1 LKRLLILLGL
11 CVLIAA
17 LLPTGC
23 GRPKIRVGSGT
34 APERLLM
41 AQMII
46 TVLDE
51 NGFEVIDMTPTGS
64 KTATYKALK
73 SGIIDIC
80 PGYTGNREDLEKNTR
95 DETGRAVWLKP
106 APADN
111 KWAIAV
117 TEDFATKYNVRN
129 MTQFKD
135 YINGGGNFKMMC
147 SQEFTQDSNAL
158 MLFENKYGFKLN
170 KAEQLI
176 ITPDTNTL
184 YGGME
189 AANKKD
195 IDGAMAYTTDGY
207 LEELGLIILEDDG
220 EYQPVFNPAPVVNEK
235 LYKEYAEELNRILTP
250 LFASLDDKVLQELN
264 SQIGLVGREVTSE
277 IARKYVQQN
286 CCFDYCE
293 LQLVQNA
300 VREMM
305 KERKLGS
312 IEQTGDTSDM
322 SSFPNNDYPL
332 YYETEYFKTKGF
344 KPEDFRPDMS
354 TKDMTWPYI
363 TWRTTKGTYTC
374 KEDGTVTQVSTGW

>member
-1 LKRLLILLGL
+1 MS
-11 CVLIAA
+11 
-17 LLPTGC
+17 TGC

-46 TVLDE
+46 AVLDE

-80 PGYTGNREDLEKNTR
+80 PGYTGNREDLEKSTR

-117 TEDFATKYNVRN
+117 TEDFATKNTVWT
-129 MTQFKD
+129 MTQFRD
-135 YINGGGNFKMMC
+135 YINGSGNFKMMC

-158 MLFENKYGFKLN
+158 ILFENKYGFKLN

-184 YGGME
+184 YGAIE

-207 LEELGLIILEDDG
+207 LEELDLIILEDDG

-250 LFASLDDKVLQELN
+250 LFASLDDNVLKELN
-264 SQIGLVGREVTSE
+264 SKIGLVGREVTSE

-305 KERKLGS
+305 KEKKLNS
-312 IEQTGDTSDM
+312 IKQTGDTSDM
-322 SSFPNNDYPL
+322 SSFPNKDFPL
-332 YYETEYFKTKGF
+332 YYETEYFKTKDF
-344 KPEDFRPDMS
+344 KPEGFRPDMS

-374 KEDGTVTQVSTGW
+374 KEDGTVTQVTTGW